1 MVALARTA
9 HTRFC
14 WPLFP
19 FNNIVSLVALSVQD
33 FTALCVRLWICFF
46 VVVVGMQH
54 YVAFQPETPLCH
66 AAASFWHI
74 CHHSWP
80 CVLPTPVSR
89 VIGHFHRI
97 CLILRS

>member
-1 MVALARTA
+1 
-9 HTRFC
+9 
-14 WPLFP
+14 
-19 FNNIVSLVALSVQD
+19 
-33 FTALCVRLWICFF
+33 
-46 VVVVGMQH
+46 MQH